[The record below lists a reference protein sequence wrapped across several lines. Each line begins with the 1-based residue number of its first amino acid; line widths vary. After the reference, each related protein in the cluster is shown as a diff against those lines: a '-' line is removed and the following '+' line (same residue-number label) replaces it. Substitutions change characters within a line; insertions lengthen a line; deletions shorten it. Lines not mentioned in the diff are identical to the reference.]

1 MKMKIKTSAILLGLL
16 SILSLGS
23 FSQENKSG
31 VPVNSKAK
39 KILFVVTSHDQLGY
53 TGKKTGLWIEEFAA
67 PYFYFTAQGAEITI
81 ASPKGGQAPI
91 DPKSNDPDFQTESTR
106 KYFGDAAAQEKLAH
120 TVLLSKVNQKDY
132 DAVYYPGGHGP
143 MWDLS
148 EDKNSARLIES
159 FIKNQKPVALV
170 CHAPA
175 ALKNVKAANG
185 QPLIKGKKVSAFA
198 NTEETAVQLD
208 KVVPFLLEDMLR
220 SKGADYQKGA
230 DWHPFAVQDGLLFTG
245 QNPQS
250 STLVAE
256 KLMAYLSS
264 SVN

>member
-1 MKMKIKTSAILLGLL
+1 MKMRIKASAILLGLL
-16 SILSLGS
+16 SIVNLSG
-23 FSQENKSG
+23 FSQENQSAL
-31 VPVNSKAK
+31 PVNSKAK
-39 KILFVVTSHDQLGY
+39 KILFVVTSHDQLGN

-67 PYFYFTAQGAEITI
+67 PYFYLTAQGAQITI

-91 DPKSNDPDFQTESTR
+91 DPKSNDPEFQTESTR
-106 KYFGDAAAQEKLAH
+106 KYFADVATQEKLAH

-185 QPLIKGKKVSAFA
+185 QPLIKGKKVSAFT
-198 NTEETAVQLD
+198 NTEETAVQLN

-220 SKGADYQKGA
+220 SKGADYQKGE

-250 STLVAE
+250 SLLVAQ
-256 KLMAYLSS
+256 KLMTYLSS

>member
-1 MKMKIKTSAILLGLL
+1 MKITATALLLSLL
-16 SILSLGS
+16 SIAS
-23 FSQENKSG
+23 FKGFAQENQSANPK
-31 VPVNSKAK
+31 PE
-39 KILFVVTSHDQLGY
+39 KILFVVTSHDQLGS

-67 PYFYFTAQGAEITI
+67 PYYFLTSQGATITI

-91 DPKSNDPDFQTESTR
+91 DPKSDEPSFQTEATK
-106 KYFGDAAAQEKLAH
+106 KYFADTATQNKLAH

-159 FIKNQKPVALV
+159 FIKNNKPVALV

-175 ALKNVKAANG
+175 ALKNVKAADG
-185 QPLIKGKKVSAFA
+185 QPYIKGKKVSAFTD
-198 NTEETAVQLD
+198 TEEAAVQLD
-208 KVVPFLLEDMLR
+208 KVVPFLLEDMLK
-220 SKGADYQKGA
+220 SKGADYQQGE
-230 DWHPFAVQDGLLFTG
+230 DWHPFAVRDGLLFTG

-250 STLVAE
+250 SLLVAQ
-256 KLMAYLSS
+256 KLINYLSITTPA
-264 SVN
+264 N

>member
-1 MKMKIKTSAILLGLL
+1 MKIKTSAILLGLL
-16 SILSLGS
+16 SIVSLGG
-23 FSQENKSG
+23 FSQNQSSE
-31 VPVNSKAK
+31 PVNSKTK
-39 KILFVVTSHDQLGY
+39 KILFVVTSHDQLGN

-67 PYFYFTAQGAEITI
+67 PYFYFIAQGAEITI

-91 DPKSNDPDFQTESTR
+91 DPKSNDPEFQTEATR
-106 KYFGDAAAQEKLAH
+106 RYFADAATQEKLSH

-148 EDKNSARLIES
+148 ADKNSARLIES
-159 FIKNQKPVALV
+159 FIKNQKPVVLV

-185 QPLIKGKKVSAFA
+185 EPFIKGKKVSAFT
-198 NTEETAVQLD
+198 NSEETAVQLE
-208 KVVPFLLEDMLR
+208 KVVPFLLEDMLK

-250 STLVAE
+250 SLLVAE
-256 KLMAYLSS
+256 KLMTYLSS
-264 SVN
+264 SAN